1 MHCID
6 LFLKVN
12 TMIKGLYET
21 HIQVSDLERVIA
33 FYTEILGLEFA
44 HRDETRPIAFLWIGK
59 NKESMLGLWEQKE
72 NLQTR
77 HFAFTADKEDILNY
91 SVGFLKSK
99 NLKSY
104 NFLKDGS
111 EKPMV
116 FAWMP
121 ALAIYFNDPD
131 GNQLEFISIL
141 EGEGRPELGVVS
153 YEEWQEKNKNRF
165 KV

>member
-1 MHCID
+1 
-6 LFLKVN
+6 
-12 TMIKGLYET
+12 MIKGLYET
-21 HIQVSDLERVIA
+21 HVQVSDLENAIK

-44 HRDETRPIAFLWIGK
+44 HKEENRRIAFLWIGK

-91 SVGFLKSK
+91 SVEFLKNK
-99 NLKSY
+99 NLKPY
-104 NFLKDGS
+104 NFLKDGI

-141 EGEGRPELGVVS
+141 EGDGKLELGVLS
-153 YEEWQEKNKNRF
+153 YEEWMKRK
-165 KV
+165 

>member
-1 MHCID
+1 
-6 LFLKVN
+6 
-12 TMIKGLYET
+12 MIKGLYET
-21 HIQVSDLERVIA
+21 HVQVSNLESSVK
-33 FYTEILGLEFA
+33 FYTEVLGLEFA
-44 HRDETRPIAFLWIGK
+44 NKDETRPIVFLWIGK

-91 SVGFLKSK
+91 SVEFLKNK
-99 NLKSY
+99 NLKPY
-104 NFLKDGS
+104 NFLKDGID
-111 EKPMV
+111 EPMV

-141 EGEGRPELGVVS
+141 EGDGKPELGVLS
-153 YEEWQEKNKNRF
+153 YEEWLKEN
-165 KV
+165 

>member
-1 MHCID
+1 MKR
-6 LFLKVN
+6 L
-12 TMIKGLYET
+12 IKGLYET
-21 HIQVSDLERVIA
+21 HVQVSDLENAIE
-33 FYTEILGLEFA
+33 FYTKVLGLEFA
-44 HRDETRPIAFLWIGK
+44 HKDETRPIAFLWIGK

-91 SVGFLKSK
+91 SVEFLKNK
-99 NLKSY
+99 NLKPY

-111 EKPMV
+111 TQPMV

-131 GNQLEFISIL
+131 GNQLEFISVL
-141 EGEGRPELGVVS
+141 EGEGKPELRELS
-153 YEEWQEKNKNRF
+153 YEEWLKKN
-165 KV
+165 

>member
-1 MHCID
+1 
-6 LFLKVN
+6 
-12 TMIKGLYET
+12 MIKGLYET
-21 HIQVSDLERVIA
+21 HVQVSNLENAIE
-33 FYTEILGLEFA
+33 FYTKVLGLEFA
-44 HRDETRPIAFLWIGK
+44 HKDETRAIAFLWIGK

-91 SVGFLKSK
+91 SVEFLKNK
-99 NLKSY
+99 NLKPY

-111 EKPMV
+111 FQPMV

-131 GNQLEFISIL
+131 GNQLEFISVL
-141 EGEGRPELGVVS
+141 EGDGKPELGVLS
-153 YEEWQEKNKNRF
+153 YEDWLEKN
-165 KV
+165 

>member
-1 MHCID
+1 M
-6 LFLKVN
+6 V
-12 TMIKGLYET
+12 KGLYET
-21 HIQVSDLERVIA
+21 HIQVHHLESAIQ
-33 FYTEILGLEFA
+33 FYTEVLGLELA
-44 HRDETRPIAFLWIGK
+44 HKEEGRRIAFLWIGK

-91 SVGFLKSK
+91 SVEFLKNK
-99 NLKSY
+99 NLKPY
-104 NFLKDGS
+104 NFLKDGI

-141 EGEGRPELGVVS
+141 EGDGKPELGVLS
-153 YEEWQEKNKNRF
+153 YEEWLEKTK
-165 KV
+165 

>member
-1 MHCID
+1 
-6 LFLKVN
+6 
-12 TMIKGLYET
+12 MIKGLYET
-21 HIQVSDLERVIA
+21 HVQVSDLENAIK

-44 HRDETRPIAFLWIGK
+44 HKEENRRIAFLWIGK

-77 HFAFTADKEDILNY
+77 HFAFTAEKEDILNY
-91 SVGFLKSK
+91 SVEFLKNK
-99 NLKSY
+99 NLKPY
-104 NFLKDGS
+104 NFLKDGI

-141 EGEGRPELGVVS
+141 EGDGKPELGVLS
-153 YEEWQEKNKNRF
+153 YEEWMERK
-165 KV
+165 

>member
-1 MHCID
+1 
-6 LFLKVN
+6 
-12 TMIKGLYET
+12 MIKGLYET
-21 HIQVSDLERVIA
+21 HVQVSDLENAIE
-33 FYTEILGLEFA
+33 FYTKVLGLEFA
-44 HRDETRPIAFLWIGK
+44 HKEENRRIAFLWIGK

-91 SVGFLKSK
+91 SVEFLKNK
-99 NLKSY
+99 NLKPY
-104 NFLKDGS
+104 NFLKDGI

-131 GNQLEFISIL
+131 GNQLEFISVL
-141 EGEGRPELGVVS
+141 DGDGKPELGVLS
-153 YEEWQEKNKNRF
+153 YEEWMERK
-165 KV
+165 

>member
-1 MHCID
+1 
-6 LFLKVN
+6 
-12 TMIKGLYET
+12 MIKGLYET
-21 HIQVSDLERVIA
+21 HVQVSDLENAIK

-44 HRDETRPIAFLWIGK
+44 HKEENRRIAFLWIGK

-91 SVGFLKSK
+91 SVEFLKNK
-99 NLKSY
+99 NLKPY
-104 NFLKDGS
+104 NFLKDGI

-141 EGEGRPELGVVS
+141 EGDGKAELGVLS
-153 YEEWQEKNKNRF
+153 YEEWMERK
-165 KV
+165 

>member
-1 MHCID
+1 
-6 LFLKVN
+6 
-12 TMIKGLYET
+12 MIKGLYET
-21 HIQVSDLERVIA
+21 HVQVSDLENAIK

-44 HRDETRPIAFLWIGK
+44 HKEENRRIAFLWIGK

-91 SVGFLKSK
+91 SVEFLKNK
-99 NLKSY
+99 NLKPY
-104 NFLKDGS
+104 NFLKDGI

-141 EGEGRPELGVVS
+141 EGDGKAELGVLS
-153 YEEWQEKNKNRF
+153 YEEWMDRK
-165 KV
+165 

>member
-1 MHCID
+1 
-6 LFLKVN
+6 
-12 TMIKGLYET
+12 MIKGLYET
-21 HIQVSDLERVIA
+21 HVQVSDLENAIK
-33 FYTEILGLEFA
+33 FYTEILGLEFS
-44 HRDETRPIAFLWIGK
+44 HKEENRRIAFLWIGK

-91 SVGFLKSK
+91 SVEFLRTK
-99 NLKSY
+99 NLKPY
-104 NFLKDGS
+104 NFLKDGI

-131 GNQLEFISIL
+131 GNQLEFISVL
-141 EGEGRPELGVVS
+141 EGDGKPELGVLS
-153 YEEWQEKNKNRF
+153 YEEWMERK
-165 KV
+165 